1 MNVGYVGDNGE
12 DEMMGSGDNDA
23 TADARVN
30 GESKPS
36 KILEPGGTDD
46 RRVSV

>member
-12 DEMMGSGDNDA
+12 DEIIGSGGSDA
-23 TADARVN
+23 SADARVN

-36 KILEPGGTDD
+36 KILEPGSTDD